1 MTTSANDNDEPDWTD
16 SGADGAA
23 DGLNKTAASN
33 DGGADGNADNPEG
46 ESEADGAA

>member
-1 MTTSANDNDEPDWTD
+1 MTNPAGKDQDPDWSD
-16 SGADGAA
+16 GGADGAA
-23 DGLNKTAASN
+23 DGLHKTAAPN